1 MTNHQQAAIEAART
15 AWDAHFFGPTRN
27 EFDEITC
34 AECGYAFGWDG
45 LGKGPRGDR
54 ALNHAFDQAL
64 AAAEPHLRRK
74 WADEARKLLNMR
86 ADFQGP
92 HATARN
98 RGIHDVISLLEGAG
112 E

>member
-1 MTNHQQAAIEAART
+1 MTDHQQAAI
-15 AWDAHFFGPTRN
+15 DAVDDALR
-27 EFDEITC
+27 
-34 AECGYAFGWDG
+34 AEQWDG
-45 LGKGPRGDR
+45 DPEDLPGSMTSE
-54 ALNHAFDQAL
+54 AEIAVE
-64 AAAEPHLRRK
+64 AAEPHLRKK

-86 ADFQGP
+86 ADSQGP

>member
-1 MTNHQQAAIEAART
+1 MTDHQQAAIEAAAKAMADDWNPDRDPILT
-15 AWDAHFFGPTRN
+15 AMFRD
-27 EFDEITC
+27 
-34 AECGYAFGWDG
+34 
-45 LGKGPRGDR
+45 
-54 ALNHAFDQAL
+54 HADSAL

>member
-1 MTNHQQAAIEAART
+1 MEL
-15 AWDAHFFGPTRN
+15 
-27 EFDEITC
+27 E
-34 AECGYAFGWDG
+34 
-45 LGKGPRGDR
+45 KR
-54 ALNHAFDQAL
+54 ALEQIVYDDVIPDPEEGTPPSEEEAESIL
-64 AAAEPHLRRK
+64 AAAEPHLRKK

-98 RGIHDVISLLEGAG
+98 RGIHDVIALLEGAG

>member
-1 MTNHQQAAIEAART
+1 MTDYQQAAIEALK
-15 AWDAHFFGPTRN
+15 
-27 EFDEITC
+27 DEVYAQLNGNYGDFNTLSEEE
-34 AECGYAFGWDG
+34 AESI
-45 LGKGPRGDR
+45 
-54 ALNHAFDQAL
+54 L
-64 AAAEPHLRRK
+64 AAAEPHLRKK
-74 WADEARKLLNMR
+74 WAGEARKLLNMR

>member
-1 MTNHQQAAIEAART
+1 MTDHQQAAIEAVD
-15 AWDAHFFGPTRN
+15 DALRA
-27 EFDEITC
+27 DQ
-34 AECGYAFGWDG
+34 WDG
-45 LGKGPRGDR
+45 DPEDLPGSM
-54 ALNHAFDQAL
+54 ANEAEIAVE
-64 AAAEPHLRRK
+64 AAEPHLRKK
-74 WADEARKLLNMR
+74 WAGEARKLLNMR

>member
-1 MTNHQQAAIEAART
+1 MTDHQQAAIDAAAEAMATDWNPDRDPVLT
-15 AWDAHFFGPTRN
+15 AMFRDYSVSA
-27 EFDEITC
+27 I
-34 AECGYAFGWDG
+34 
-45 LGKGPRGDR
+45 
-54 ALNHAFDQAL
+54 

>member
-1 MTNHQQAAIEAART
+1 MTDHQQAAVEAGAEAMATDWNPDRDPVLT
-15 AWDAHFFGPTRN
+15 AIFRDYSVSA
-27 EFDEITC
+27 I
-34 AECGYAFGWDG
+34 
-45 LGKGPRGDR
+45 
-54 ALNHAFDQAL
+54 

>member
-1 MTNHQQAAIEAART
+1 MTDHQQAAIEAVD
-15 AWDAHFFGPTRN
+15 DALRA
-27 EFDEITC
+27 DQ
-34 AECGYAFGWDG
+34 WDG
-45 LGKGPRGDR
+45 DPEDLPGSMSNE
-54 ALNHAFDQAL
+54 AEIAVE
-64 AAAEPHLRRK
+64 AAEPHLRKK
-74 WADEARKLLNMR
+74 WAGEARKLLNMR